1 LLSAKRKTKNSL
13 FTEIRANEQKDKEKI
28 LKKSIGYSKIVVAQ
42 TTKKERVL
50 CSILMISK

>member
-1 LLSAKRKTKNSL
+1 MTL